1 MKKKS
6 KLPLFAGIAVLAI
19 IGIVVFST
27 LKTTRSQVDAS
38 LPVVTV
44 YKSATCG
51 CCKKWVKHMEEN
63 GFRVEAHNV
72 NNLLPYKQKAKLG
85 AGLGSCHTAF
95 VDGYAIEGHVP
106 AKDVK
111 RLLQEKPDV
120 SGLTVPA
127 MPKGSPG
134 MEVPGQPAD
143 PYQVISFKDGQEVE
157 VFSQY

>member
-1 MKKKS
+1 MKKES
-6 KLPLFAGIAVLAI
+6 ILLLLAGISVSIFAVVTFI
-19 IGIVVFST
+19 TFQ
-27 LKTTRSQVDAS
+27 TTKAQADPS

-44 YKSATCG
+44 YKSVTCG
-51 CCKKWVKHMEEN
+51 CCKKWVKHMEDN
-63 GFRVEAHNV
+63 GFRVETHDV
-72 NNLLPYKQKAKLG
+72 NNLYPYKVKAKLG

-111 RLLQEKPDV
+111 RLLQEKPQV

-127 MPKGSPG
+127 MPKGTPG
-134 MEVPGQPAD
+134 MEIPGQPAD
-143 PYQVISFKDGQEVE
+143 PYQVISFKDGQEVG